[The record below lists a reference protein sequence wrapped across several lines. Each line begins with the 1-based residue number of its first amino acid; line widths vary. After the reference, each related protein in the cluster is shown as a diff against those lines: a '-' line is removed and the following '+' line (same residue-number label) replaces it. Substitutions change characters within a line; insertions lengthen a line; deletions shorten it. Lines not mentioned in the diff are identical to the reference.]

1 VTPPANRAQRA
12 PARTSGTEDSSGEQG
27 AACPRP
33 DGRRSGPR
41 GPTAQAR
48 FRGAARPRASEQ
60 PGSATGGR
68 ARTPRGWVSTGP
80 GRHAGALRA
89 GAWRVAPGR
98 PLMRPADGAGGD
110 GRRRRRSR
118 RARAKTAQ
126 GGCGRE
132 VRAPAAVRRRLESE
146 GYPARRADLCIQTD
160 SSRRRAPAA
169 ADTEWIEGAFNK
181 PGHRARVG
189 GQSLR
194 PARIELAPPK
204 GGPTGRERSYAG
216 AAQYPCAGHRGGRP
230 RAAPSSTPDEARAR
244 GPGAPVVPERADNCC
259 LGGWATPH
267 QGAIGR
273 SRPHPGPARQALPRT
288 SSRGTG
294 GKTVTSLPARV
305 QAEIPR
311 ASPRGPRGPRA
322 SRARNSSPPGP
333 GPSGSGVHED
343 QGGSVPRH
351 VEGAVTVE
359 VTAHGVKRIRP
370 AGPVAARGPST
381 SRPTW
386 PSGGRPPITPGAP

>member
-1 VTPPANRAQRA
+1 
-12 PARTSGTEDSSGEQG
+12 
-27 AACPRP
+27 
-33 DGRRSGPR
+33 
-41 GPTAQAR
+41 
-48 FRGAARPRASEQ
+48 
-60 PGSATGGR
+60 
-68 ARTPRGWVSTGP
+68 
-80 GRHAGALRA
+80 
-89 GAWRVAPGR
+89 
-98 PLMRPADGAGGD
+98 MRPADGAGGD
-110 GRRRRRSR
+110 SRRRRRSR

-126 GGCGRE
+126 GGCGRD

-146 GYPARRADLCIQTD
+146 GYPAQRADLCIQTD

-169 ADTEWIEGAFNK
+169 ADTEWIEGAFIK
-181 PGHRARVG
+181 PGHQARVG

-194 PARIELAPPK
+194 PARIELAPPE

-244 GPGAPVVPERADNCC
+244 GPGAPVVPDWADNCC

-267 QGAIGR
+267 QGAVGR

-333 GPSGSGVHED
+333 GP
-343 QGGSVPRH
+343 GGTSPSRPEGGAREEQWASVPPSRRGRRDRRGH
-351 VEGAVTVE
+351 GARCKAV
-359 VTAHGVKRIRP
+359 P
-370 AGPVAARGPST
+370 ARGAGCGP
-381 SRPTW
+381 RPTRRGV
-386 PSGGRPPITPGAP
+386 PARRAGRIMPNGKSTCQLRESVQRVGGAGVRRQSQQQG